1 MNKLKAVIQFE
12 CMTSFKYIWIF
23 YGIQYAVVLLA
34 TLIVR
39 VSVDNAEYIGVSG
52 LETNTFIYVGILG
65 MLGYSEDFKMLI
77 QNGFTRRYIFI
88 WLYIRMHGSGR
99 YSSGKCA
106 ALCSARIPVY
116 IRRFIRI

>member
-39 VSVDNAEYIGVSG
+39 VSVDNA
-52 LETNTFIYVGILG
+52 
-65 MLGYSEDFKMLI
+65 
-77 QNGFTRRYIFI
+77 
-88 WLYIRMHGSGR
+88 
-99 YSSGKCA
+99 
-106 ALCSARIPVY
+106 
-116 IRRFIRI
+116 